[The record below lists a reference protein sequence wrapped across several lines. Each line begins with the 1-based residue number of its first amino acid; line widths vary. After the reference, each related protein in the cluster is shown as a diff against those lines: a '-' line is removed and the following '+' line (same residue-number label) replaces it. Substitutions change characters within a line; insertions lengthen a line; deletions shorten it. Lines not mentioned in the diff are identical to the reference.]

1 MTMKKTLPEKN
12 LLSLSFLGYEEIKF
26 KRFLSGRL
34 CIMVKKKLIDYF
46 KCVYFLLSRAPF
58 GRSHYLAP
66 VALGFLI
73 MRKIFLVGNLFLLTC
88 PSPVSAGQSTLLFCF
103 RACVGLFFHLP
114 MVSTRPGDYSGL
126 FSYPQPTSTYILVRW
141 VGNEPMTLK
150 IGTSSPTTWPVF
162 LQHGQLFC

>member
-88 PSPVSAGQSTLLFCF
+88 PSQCWSEHTAFFVLEHVWDYFSICQWCPPGLVITVAYSATCNQPVHTYWSAGW
-103 RACVGLFFHLP
+103 GMNP
-114 MVSTRPGDYSGL
+114 
-126 FSYPQPTSTYILVRW
+126 
-141 VGNEPMTLK
+141 
-150 IGTSSPTTWPVF
+150 
-162 LQHGQLFC
+162 